1 MLHRCG
7 RRLVRPR
14 RLLSTGSA
22 PANHVDLDRLVRQHF
37 PSMDFA
43 MAYGSGV
50 FVQKSYDL
58 DDATAADAAAAG
70 SARCGGVAATAATDM
85 TCDEAAQAVAA
96 NPQIATAAPTPTP
109 APTSA
114 AAAKDAPMI
123 DLVFAVPDSAAW
135 HSENLAR
142 NPSHYSLLA
151 RAAPRGAV
159 PALQERS
166 GAHIYYNTLVPI
178 PGEYIHGHG
187 GGGGG
192 SGREQRDDEDSGDA
206 GDAGD
211 GSGNGNGTEGNAASY
226 LMKYGVISTTHL
238 CEDLVDWRTLYVSGR
253 MHKPVRVLLGM
264 PADLAAATQT
274 NLQHALKVALL
285 LLPGTFTERD
295 LFMVRGR
302 VGGGGGGG
310 EWRGGK
316 CVRVLLCVCV
326 CECYCMC
333 VCARTQLRVAHCGRG
348 RGRHMYCERMCGVGV
363 WCMCT
368 HYPIRTWRGVACG
381 GVWLSQQYVS
391 HTSHIRLTLL

>member
-302 VGGGGGGG
+302 VGGGEGGS
-310 EWRGGK
+310 
-316 CVRVLLCVCV
+316 V
-326 CECYCMC
+326 CECYCVC
-333 VCARTQLRVAHCGRG
+333 V
-348 RGRHMYCERMCGVGV
+348 
-363 WCMCT
+363 
-368 HYPIRTWRGVACG
+368 
-381 GVWLSQQYVS
+381 
-391 HTSHIRLTLL
+391 

>member
-1 MLHRCG
+1 
-7 RRLVRPR
+7 
-14 RLLSTGSA
+14 
-22 PANHVDLDRLVRQHF
+22 
-37 PSMDFA
+37 MDFA

-58 DDATAADAAAAG
+58 DDATADAAAVAG
-70 SARCGGVAATAATDM
+70 SATSAATAATAATAAATDM
-85 TCDEAAQAVAA
+85 TCDEAVQAVAA
-96 NPQIATAAPTPTP
+96 NPQTATAAPTPTP

-187 GGGGG
+187 GDSGDSGGGG
-192 SGREQRDDEDSGDA
+192 GGTGREQRNDGDSGDA

-211 GSGNGNGTEGNAASY
+211 GSGSGNGTDGNAASY
-226 LMKYGVISTTHL
+226 LMKYGVISTAHL

-264 PADLAAATQT
+264 PVDLAAASQT
-274 NLQHALKVALL
+274 NLQHALKTAFL

-302 VGGGGGGG
+302 LGGGGGGG

-316 CVRVLLCVCV
+316 CG
-326 CECYCMC
+326 CECYCAC
-333 VCARTQLRVAHCGRG
+333 VCARACSCGW
-348 RGRHMYCERMCGVGV
+348 HNVGVGV
-363 WCMCT
+363 GAGVTCT
-368 HYPIRTWRGVACG
+368 VRVCVVWAYGVCAHTVQYVRGVAC

-391 HTSHIRLTLL
+391 HTSHITMVSHGVVIRVLPHS

>member
-1 MLHRCG
+1 
-7 RRLVRPR
+7 
-14 RLLSTGSA
+14 
-22 PANHVDLDRLVRQHF
+22 
-37 PSMDFA
+37 
-43 MAYGSGV
+43 
-50 FVQKSYDL
+50 
-58 DDATAADAAAAG
+58 
-70 SARCGGVAATAATDM
+70 
-85 TCDEAAQAVAA
+85 
-96 NPQIATAAPTPTP
+96 
-109 APTSA
+109 
-114 AAAKDAPMI
+114 MI

-192 SGREQRDDEDSGDA
+192 SGREQRDDEDSGTA

-211 GSGNGNGTEGNAASY
+211 GSGSGNGTEGNAASY

-274 NLQHALKVALL
+274 NLQHALKIALL

-302 VGGGGGGG
+302 VGGGEGGSVC
-310 EWRGGK
+310 ECYCVCV
-316 CVRVLLCVCV
+316 CVRVLLYVCV
-326 CECYCMC
+326 
-333 VCARTQLRVAHCGRG
+333 RAH
-348 RGRHMYCERMCGVGV
+348 
-363 WCMCT
+363 
-368 HYPIRTWRGVACG
+368 AAAG
-381 GVWLSQQYVS
+381 GTLWAWAWAS
-391 HTSHIRLTLL
+391 HVL